1 MGGLGSGNHYHWWRS
16 GKKEV
21 VEDCLD
27 IDANRWMRE
36 GYLRAGVQALGSWR
50 WTYRSG
56 GGFTVN
62 YDVDAGEE
70 GCGSVRLWYSF
81 VWRGTGQQESLNYRV
96 GLTAT
101 RPHFGGLR
109 WWFLCPLSVG
119 GRPCKRRV
127 GKLYLPPA
135 ARYFGCRRCHE
146 LTYTSC
152 QEHDSRVSALRRN
165 PALLDAIMA
174 NPQGASP
181 GQLILA
187 LKASMP
193 RRPRP

>member
-1 MGGLGSGNHYHWWRS
+1 MGGSGSGNRYHWWRS

-50 WTYRSG
+50 WTYQSG
-56 GGFTVN
+56 KSFAVN
-62 YDVDAGEE
+62 FEVDTRAQAAPF
-70 GCGSVRLWYSF
+70 VRLYYSW
-81 VWRGTGQQESLNYRV
+81 VWRPGQEPQSADYRV
-96 GLTAT
+96 RLTAT
-101 RPHFGGLR
+101 RQHFGGLR

-119 GRPCKRRV
+119 GRPCERRV

-165 PALLDAIMA
+165 PALLDALMA
-174 NPQGASP
+174 NPQAASP

-193 RRPRP
+193 RRLRL